1 MLLQDAKILF
11 GEWIP
16 DRPYLDNPGLV
27 EAKNVIPVDDHY
39 KDFLA
44 LSVDDATLVAA
55 PNSAFAAIDTSGDP
69 EIYAGT
75 AANIYENVGG
85 TWTAR
90 AAATY
95 STPTNGYWSFA
106 QFDNYVLATNY
117 SDKPQYRAI
126 GGASAFAT
134 VTAAPVAKQI
144 GVINRFL
151 FLGDV
156 ADATTTPY
164 RVQWSSIDD
173 PLDFPTPG
181 TSTALAR
188 QSGEQYLDSSY
199 GAVTGIANGYFY
211 GLVFQERG
219 ISRFTYI
226 GGNVV
231 FQVDTFERSRGLWA
245 PRSLI
250 QVGNAS
256 YFFAVDGFYAT
267 DGQSVTP
274 IGDGRVDKWFL
285 AEFDQTYLE
294 KMTAGIDWVNKCI
307 RWSFPT
313 PSGGGT
319 PDKTI
324 IYNFARN
331 RWSWAESSAQLI
343 FPSYSQGYTL
353 DQLDTLYTSID
364 DMTITLDS
372 TFWQGG
378 TPTIMGLYGSQ
389 LGTFSGSALVATLET
404 GEMQPLPFGNVYVRG
419 VQPLVTGNPTAVTVA
434 IATRSAQDNES
445 RTFGT
450 ATNRT
455 SRTGVCDF
463 RSTARYVS
471 ARLQLTGGFDRAIG
485 LGFDVKKAGKV

>member
-1 MLLQDAKILF
+1 MNIEDLRARF
-11 GEWIP
+11 GEWLP

-27 EAKNVIPVDDHY
+27 EAKNVIPVDDFY

-44 LSVDDATLVAA
+44 LTVSDATLTAA
-55 PNSAFAAIDTSGDP
+55 PNSAFAAIDTGGEP

-75 AANIYENVGG
+75 ITGLFENVGG

-106 QFDNYVLATNY
+106 QFDNYVLTTNY

-126 GGASAFAT
+126 GGASNFAT
-134 VTAAPVAKQI
+134 VTAAPVARQI

-199 GAVTGIANGYFY
+199 GAVTGITNGQFY

-231 FQVDTFERSRGLWA
+231 FQVDQFERSRGLWA

-250 QVGNAS
+250 QVGNAA
-256 YFFAVDGFYAT
+256 YFLSVNGFCAT
-267 DGQSVTP
+267 DGQSVTD

-285 AEFDQTYLE
+285 AQFDQTYLE
-294 KMTAGIDWVNKCI
+294 RMTAGLDWANKCI
-307 RWSFPT
+307 RWSAPT

-319 PDKTI
+319 PDIQI
-324 IYNFARN
+324 IYNFAKN
-331 RWSWAESSAQLI
+331 RWSWAESAAQLI
-343 FPSYSQGYTL
+343 FPSYTQGYTL

-372 TFWQGG
+372 SLWQGG
-378 TPTIMGLYGSQ
+378 TPTIMAFSGSQ
-389 LGTFSGSALVATLET
+389 LGRYSGSSLVATLET
-404 GEMQPLPFGNVYVRG
+404 GEMQPNPYGRVFVRA

-434 IATRSAQDNES
+434 ISTRDAQDNAS

-450 ATNRT
+450 ATTRT
-455 SRTGVCDF
+455 TRTGLCDF
-463 RSTARYVS
+463 RTQGKFVS
-471 ARLQLTGGFDRAIG
+471 ARLSITGGFDRAVG
-485 LGFDVKKAGKV
+485 MGFDIEQGDQV